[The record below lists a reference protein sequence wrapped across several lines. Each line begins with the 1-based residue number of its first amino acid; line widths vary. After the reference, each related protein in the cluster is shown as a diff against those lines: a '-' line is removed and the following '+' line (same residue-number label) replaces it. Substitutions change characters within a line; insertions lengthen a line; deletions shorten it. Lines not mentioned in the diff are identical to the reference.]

1 MRVII
6 LSIHSSFA
14 DKIYSGEKRFEYR
27 KRLASSSVDYVVL
40 YETKPVAAIT
50 GFVEVVGKLSG
61 SKRELW
67 NATKR
72 DAGITRAF
80 FYDYFSESK
89 RNACAYHLGKVFKT
103 NNPISLSEIGLSSA
117 PQSFRYIDEGVFLDL
132 LDVSRCVFKPDG
144 QLAPCGKSD

>member
-1 MRVII
+1 MRVIV

-27 KRLASSSVDYVVL
+27 KRLASNSVDYLVL

-61 SKRELW
+61 SKKELW

-89 RNACAYHLGKVFKT
+89 CGACAYHLGKVFKT
-103 NNPISLSEIGLSSA
+103 NSPMSLSDIGLSSA
-117 PQSFRYIDEGVFLDL
+117 PQSFRYIDEGVFLAL
-132 LDVSRCVFKPDG
+132 LDVSQCVFKPDG
-144 QLAPCGKSD
+144 QLVPCGESD